1 MVEERIKDELIK
13 YLVSTVKNFEIKI
26 KILEKKNESL
36 KKEMNEIKN
45 VLQKNYEEEPLKKN
59 DGFSFTYFNC

>member
-1 MVEERIKDELIK
+1 MAEERIKDELIK

-26 KILEKKNESL
+26 KILEKENESL

-45 VLQKNYEEEPLKKN
+45 VLQKYYEEEPLKKN
-59 DGFSFTYFNC
+59 DGFSFTNFNC